1 MGSDDLFH
9 KRKARTI
16 DKLERKVK
24 TRLQS
29 QRFLIVCEGTKTEP
43 NYFNEL
49 VASLGIRPQTVR
61 IAPNNGSSPDR
72 IVEHALKLYEDD
84 ALSGDSFDKV
94 FCVFDRDMHTTFDAA
109 VQRVHDLKKAKKSK
123 PFEAITSSPCFEYWL
138 LLHFG
143 LTDQPF
149 HAAGKKSVCDNLVV
163 QLRKKPGFKNYN
175 KGQQGVYAMLKGEK
189 TSTAIAAAQQ
199 VRQSAEATGQKNPL
213 THVDTLVKALLELE
227 QVSK

>member
-1 MGSDDLFH
+1 MGSDNLFH
-9 KRKARTI
+9 KRKARAA
-16 DKLERKVK
+16 DKLERKAK
-24 TRLQS
+24 ARPQS

-49 VASLGIRPQTVR
+49 VASLGIHPQTVK

-72 IVEHALKLYEDD
+72 IVEHALKLYDDD
-84 ALSGDSFDKV
+84 ALGGDSFDKV

-109 VQRVHDLKKAKKSK
+109 VQRIHDLKRADKSK

-163 QLRKKPGFKNYN
+163 QLRKKPGFKHYN
-175 KGQQGVYAMLKGEK
+175 KGQQGVYALLKGEK
-189 TSTAIAAAQQ
+189 TASAIAAARQ
-199 VRQSAEATGQKNPL
+199 VRQGAEATGQKTPL
-213 THVDTLVKALLELE
+213 THVDTLVGALLAL
-227 QVSK
+227 K